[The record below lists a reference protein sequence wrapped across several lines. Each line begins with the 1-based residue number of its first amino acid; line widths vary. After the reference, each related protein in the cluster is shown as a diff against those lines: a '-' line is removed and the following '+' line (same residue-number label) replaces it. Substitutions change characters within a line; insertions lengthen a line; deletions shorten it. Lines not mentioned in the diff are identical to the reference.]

1 MQLKSHI
8 FPEIEPKILAVL
20 NIKILSNIEIPAQ
33 TLLTAAP
40 TSKHTFHSADRAKF
54 AHKRN
59 ILRL

>member
-1 MQLKSHI
+1 MQLKSLI

-40 TSKHTFHSADRAKF
+40 TSIHTTHSAHRAKF

>member
-20 NIKILSNIEIPAQ
+20 NIKIFSNIEIPAQ

-40 TSKHTFHSADRAKF
+40 TSKHT
-54 AHKRN
+54 
-59 ILRL
+59 